1 MRLTIALVLLT
12 VGTLVAG
19 SFLNGAKSAETV
31 TSATTGAASRT
42 PMAEA
47 VKKRL
52 KLDANR
58 REAADRNRQE
68 RTERLTKSV
77 CVGCGGPVVPFDP
90 SGGEAARKGISAAR
104 QSKR

>member
-19 SFLNGAKSAETV
+19 SFLNGARSAEAV
-31 TSATTGAASRT
+31 ASSTTGAAPRT
-42 PMAEA
+42 PISEA

-52 KLDANR
+52 KLEADQ

-90 SGGEAARKGISAAR
+90 SGGEAARKKIPAAR
-104 QSKR
+104 QGKR